1 MRNSTGEA
9 RSSFVHENNQEFYV
23 YYMFL
28 SNNRF
33 VINFITL
40 ISLEYKNKQLDI

>member
-9 RSSFVHENNQEFYV
+9 RSFTENNQEFYV

-28 SNNRF
+28 SNDRF

-40 ISLEYKNKQLDI
+40 ISL